1 MAEREIRVNIG
12 GDTSGLDNALSK
24 GQRNL
29 RRFAAAGV
37 AAIGA
42 TAVAMI
48 GLTKASLANID
59 TLAKNA
65 RSLGLTTSALQ
76 KMTMV
81 AGEAGVEAGQ
91 LSSMLGL
98 MQRNIIELG
107 DGTAAQVD
115 AFARLGLS
123 MKDLQGL
130 SPDEQ
135 FRRIAESLNQIE
147 DPAVKT
153 ATAMDIFGRSGRGAI
168 NMLDGYSAKVE
179 EAADFQRRFNIS
191 VSQLDAEQ
199 VEKAND
205 AVARI
210 AMVFQGL
217 GNTMATAVAPALIKL
232 SEGFIA
238 IVDEGSTFRMVMGT
252 IAENLDAAA
261 YSVGLLATG
270 LLIKAVPAMYAM
282 VTATGVLTGAM
293 VVLRTAIITTGIGAL
308 VVAGGFLI
316 AKFVDMSEKVGGFG
330 NMLKLMG
337 GVAKAVFEGIGNTLD
352 AWVDGFRAMGEEI
365 KGVWQAMLKFLAQ
378 GFADLVS
385 MVGDP
390 LNKISAR
397 IGDLGEINTMG
408 IQAWASSFDAAVVR
422 AGNAAEGFRTS
433 QAEKLEGA
441 FDGVT
446 TAVEA
451 MNTAIANGPMG
462 QTTGTGADLRG
473 GAGLLPPSED
483 EGDTETPI
491 VPGLPGSGAISDQM
505 AARLVALQ
513 DGLMTER
520 EVVAAWYEEGK
531 ALIQNATDE
540 ELKALGGKHEAMQR
554 LEAEHQKRL
563 SAIKGSAQDQQLS
576 EAAGFFGSLASVT
589 RTGGEKT
596 LKATQILA
604 GAQGL
609 INSYLA
615 YTQALANPTLGIFG
629 KFAAA
634 ASLLASGMKMVS
646 AIKGVNASGGGGGV
660 SGGGGAAPAAPQQQ
674 PATTF
679 AFTIQNDPMGFGES
693 FARQMIEQLNASQR
707 NGGRIQGVLA

>member
-42 TAVAMI
+42 TAVAMV

-76 KMTMV
+76 RMTLV

-179 EAADFQRRFNIS
+179 EAAELQDRLNIT
-191 VSQLDAEQ
+191 VSELDAQQ

-205 AVARI
+205 AIGRVAM
-210 AMVFQGL
+210 AFTGL
-217 GNTMATAVAPALIKL
+217 GNVLAVKVAPLMIAFSDGVLNAIENADVLITGLKGLGVVLTGLVATQIPALIA
-232 SEGFIA
+232 GFVA
-238 IVDEGSTFRMVMGT
+238 LTGGMSVAT
-252 IAENLDAAA
+252 IA
-261 YSVGLLATG
+261 
-270 LLIKAVPAMYAM
+270 
-282 VTATGVLTGAM
+282 TGAF
-293 VVLRTAIITTGIGAL
+293 TAAVNLARFATIALGGPIG
-308 VVAGGFLI
+308 VVAGLI
-316 AKFVDMSEKVGGFG
+316 GAAGAAWIVFGRDTSAAAVAMDEAEKAQDDLNDALDAFSKSATPANQAAVDRAAF
-330 NMLKLMG
+330 MLDQ
-337 GVAKAVFEGIGNTLD
+337 AKATMAAAAAEEYRQGVLERTGQTAESVLVSQQGLMDYLDDSMGINRD
-352 AWVDGFRAMGEEI
+352 AEKTISNLEEI
-365 KGVWQAMLKFLAQ
+365 NNLL
-378 GFADLVS
+378 D
-385 MVGDP
+385 
-390 LNKISAR
+390 R
-397 IGDLGEINTMG
+397 IG
-408 IQAWASSFDAAVVR
+408 
-422 AGNAAEGFRTS
+422 GNRVEPRT
-433 QAEKLEGA
+433 
-441 FDGVT
+441 V
-446 TAVEA
+446 
-451 MNTAIANGPMG
+451 GPYDTDPFG
-462 QTTGTGADLRG
+462 QTTGTGGRGAGPGGPMSAADRFIASTGGEFVPGADGGVGGG
-473 GAGLLPPSED
+473 GAG
-483 EGDTETPI
+483 
-491 VPGLPGSGAISDQM
+491 AISNAM

-520 EVVAAWYEEGK
+520 ETIAAWYEEGRATLDD
-531 ALIQNATDE
+531 ALAQ
-540 ELKALGGKHEAMQR
+540 ELLTREGYADAVER

-674 PATTF
+674 EATTF

-693 FARQMIEQLNASQR
+693 FAVR
-707 NGGRIQGVLA
+707 